1 MWLDGTNRINV
12 ENNNIL
18 NQKKMSV
25 NKVILLGHVGMD
37 PKMRYPEKG
46 VSIASF
52 SLATN
57 EHQSEMNIDRVEWHN
72 IVMTG
77 RNAEIAERYIKKGTL
92 LYIEGKLRSRVW
104 EDKIGIKRNITESE
118 ASIC

>member
-1 MWLDGTNRINV
+1 
-12 ENNNIL
+12 
-18 NQKKMSV
+18 MSV

-46 VSIASF
+46 VAIASF

-57 EHQSEMNIDRVEWHN
+57 ERQSEMNIERVEWHN

-77 RNAEIAERYIKKGTL
+77 RNAEIAERYIRKGTL
-92 LYIEGKLRSRVW
+92 IYLEGKLRSRVW
-104 EDKIGIKRNITESE
+104 EDKMGIKRNITEVYADYFELLGRKTDSHGN
-118 ASIC
+118 